1 MVRAARVREG
11 EGMDAIDVVHAAD
24 ELPAA
29 ELAHLLANGFTSEEA
44 ERLIRVKRKR
54 AQRPPDGLSEK
65 RLLFA
70 RWLVARNR
78 LSEGVSPAPAESPP
92 PEPGA

>member
-1 MVRAARVREG
+1 MTRVVMEKQ
-11 EGMDAIDVVHAAD
+11 EPVH
-24 ELPAA
+24 
-29 ELAHLLANGFTSEEA
+29 
-44 ERLIRVKRKR
+44 IRVKRQR

-78 LSEGVSPAPAESPP
+78 LNEGVSPAPDESPP
-92 PEPGA
+92 PGRDA